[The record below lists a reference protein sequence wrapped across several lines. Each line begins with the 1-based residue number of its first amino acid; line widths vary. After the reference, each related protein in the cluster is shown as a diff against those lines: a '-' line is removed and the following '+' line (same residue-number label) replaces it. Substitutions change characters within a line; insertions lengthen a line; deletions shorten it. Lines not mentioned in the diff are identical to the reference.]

1 MAVTGL
7 CILGATGSVGCSTLD
22 VVARHPD
29 RFRVVAL
36 TAQRQ
41 VERLLAQCRQFD
53 PMVAVVGDA
62 TAARWLQQELAAD
75 GIKTAVLHGPDG
87 LTQAAALPEVSTV
100 MAAIVG
106 GAGLMPTLSAVRAG
120 KTVLLANK
128 ESLVMGGSLFMD
140 EVRRYGA
147 RLIPIDSEHNAIFQ
161 CLPQDS
167 SVGLDPD
174 GVRRVLLTASGGPF
188 RQLAAEALAHVTPE
202 AACAHPNWVM
212 GRKISVD
219 SATLMNK
226 GLEVI
231 EAHWLFGLPAERIEV
246 VVHPQSVVHSLVEY
260 VDGSV
265 LAQLGHPD
273 MRTPIAHALGWPER
287 IDIGLPMLDLIQ
299 IGQLTFEA
307 PDQGRFPALRLA
319 YEALTAGGGAP
330 VVLNAANEIAVAA
343 FLDDRLPFPGI
354 AALIE
359 RALQVLGST
368 PAACWDAVIELDDR
382 TRAACAVWLGNGT

>member
-62 TAARWLQQELAAD
+62 TAARWLQQELAAG

-87 LTQAAALPEVSTV
+87 LSQAAALPEVSTV

-161 CLPQDS
+161 
-167 SVGLDPD
+167 
-174 GVRRVLLTASGGPF
+174 
-188 RQLAAEALAHVTPE
+188 
-202 AACAHPNWVM
+202 
-212 GRKISVD
+212 
-219 SATLMNK
+219 
-226 GLEVI
+226 
-231 EAHWLFGLPAERIEV
+231 
-246 VVHPQSVVHSLVEY
+246 
-260 VDGSV
+260 
-265 LAQLGHPD
+265 
-273 MRTPIAHALGWPER
+273 
-287 IDIGLPMLDLIQ
+287 
-299 IGQLTFEA
+299 
-307 PDQGRFPALRLA
+307 
-319 YEALTAGGGAP
+319 
-330 VVLNAANEIAVAA
+330 
-343 FLDDRLPFPGI
+343 
-354 AALIE
+354 
-359 RALQVLGST
+359 
-368 PAACWDAVIELDDR
+368 
-382 TRAACAVWLGNGT
+382 